1 MTSTTPFDPASATIA
16 IVTYN
21 RSGLLTR
28 LLESITRMDPKPG
41 HVVIIDNASV
51 DDTTELVESFRD
63 RLGTEL
69 VYKRLE
75 TNTGGSGGFSEGMR
89 VAYEL
94 GSTWMWLMDDDV
106 EVLPDGLGRMGAWA
120 PRFKSIQGR
129 RYDYD
134 GSEFYWQYRVA
145 EPLGIPI
152 PFAPA
157 GFDESGFKEMNS
169 GCFEGMFIHRDIVA
183 EIGLPDPR
191 FFIYWDD
198 QMYGWLASRKTTSV
212 IVNEFVLRRTRE
224 IKQWDMGIRH
234 MNASSNAYRY
244 YIMRNRG
251 HMKNY
256 YRSLGVYNPV
266 LFGAGT
272 ALTFGKELIRLL
284 AVEHTVR
291 GTIEPLPRRARR
303 SQDRARCLVEADAAA
318 GGRGRRRSARVVVR
332 VVSIEHFGD
341 RSIHGEPAF
350 VEVQTARAEAAQVLL
365 VVADEEEG
373 PPVCEELVDARVA
386 LLAERLVADS
396 EHFIH
401 EQDRLL
407 QSARRPR
414 TRGGPSCRW
423 TGACRACRSS
433 RATQRSR

>member
-1 MTSTTPFDPASATIA
+1 MSSPSSAPLTEAAVPFDPASATIA

-21 RSGLLTR
+21 RSGLLSR
-28 LLESITRMDPKPG
+28 LLTSITEMDPKPG
-41 HVVIIDNASV
+41 HVVIVDNAST
-51 DDTTELVESFRD
+51 DDTTEVVESFRA

-69 VYKRLE
+69 VYRRLD
-75 TNTGGSGGFSEGMR
+75 TNTGGSGGFSEGMK
-89 VAYEL
+89 VAYDL
-94 GSTWMWLMDDDV
+94 GSTWIWLMDDDV
-106 EVLPDGLGRMGAWA
+106 EVIPNGLARMGAWA

-134 GSEFYWQYRVA
+134 GSEFYWQYRIA

-157 GFDESGFKEMNS
+157 GFDESGFKPMNS
-169 GCFEGMFIHRDIVA
+169 GCFEGMFIHRDIV
-183 EIGLPDPR
+183 EQIGLPDPR

-198 QMYGWLASRKTTSV
+198 QMYGWLASRRTTSV

-272 ALTFGKELIRLL
+272 GLTFAKELIRLI

-291 GTIEPLPRRARR
+291 GTSNLFRGLRDGAKIAR
-303 SQDRARCLVEADAAA
+303 DA
-318 GGRGRRRSARVVVR
+318 SWQ
-332 VVSIEHFGD
+332 
-341 RSIHGEPAF
+341 PM
-350 VEVQTARAEAAQVLL
+350 
-365 VVADEEEG
+365 
-373 PPVCEELVDARVA
+373 PP
-386 LLAERLVADS
+386 LVA
-396 EHFIH
+396 
-401 EQDRLL
+401 
-407 QSARRPR
+407 SA
-414 TRGGPSCRW
+414 
-423 TGACRACRSS
+423 A
-433 RATQRSR
+433 

>member
-1 MTSTTPFDPASATIA
+1 
-16 IVTYN
+16 
-21 RSGLLTR
+21 
-28 LLESITRMDPKPG
+28 
-41 HVVIIDNASV
+41 
-51 DDTTELVESFRD
+51 
-63 RLGTEL
+63 
-69 VYKRLE
+69 
-75 TNTGGSGGFSEGMR
+75 
-89 VAYEL
+89 
-94 GSTWMWLMDDDV
+94 
-106 EVLPDGLGRMGAWA
+106 MGAWA

-291 GTIEPLPRRARR
+291 GTSNLFRGVRDGRKIARDASWKPMPPL
-303 SQDRARCLVEADAAA
+303 ADAA
-318 GGRGRRRSARVVVR
+318 V
-332 VVSIEHFGD
+332 GD
-341 RSIHGEPAF
+341 QPA
-350 VEVQTARAEAAQVLL
+350 L
-365 VVADEEEG
+365 
-373 PPVCEELVDARVA
+373 
-386 LLAERLVADS
+386 
-396 EHFIH
+396 
-401 EQDRLL
+401 
-407 QSARRPR
+407 
-414 TRGGPSCRW
+414 
-423 TGACRACRSS
+423 
-433 RATQRSR
+433 